1 MQNPSAGWFF
11 PLPVP
16 SASDVPFIGPGQSGG
31 GACLGG
37 KRRGGVW
44 CKEEPLVFL
53 LMSKRAMALGTLTS
67 PAGVGTNP

>member
-31 GACLGG
+31 GGHVLVG
-37 KRRGGVW
+37 KGEEESGARRS
-44 CKEEPLVFL
+44 PLF
-53 LMSKRAMALGTLTS
+53 SY
-67 PAGVGTNP
+67 